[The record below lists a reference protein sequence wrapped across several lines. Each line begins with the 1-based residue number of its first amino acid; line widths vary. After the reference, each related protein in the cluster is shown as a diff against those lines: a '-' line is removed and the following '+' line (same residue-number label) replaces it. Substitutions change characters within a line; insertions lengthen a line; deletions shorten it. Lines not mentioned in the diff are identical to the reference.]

1 VGPAAL
7 LDYNARMPAPLPL
20 PDPYLIA
27 WDKIRRGEKRAMV
40 GMVTLV
46 AVMLVGTVF
55 LRSASLTPMLVR
67 LVAIAPILA
76 GSLSLLAY
84 RATFRCPRCNYR
96 ILTRA
101 KTSKPGFSQGF
112 CANCGIRVGTPKS

>member
-1 VGPAAL
+1 
-7 LDYNARMPAPLPL
+7 MPTPQPL
-20 PDPYLIA
+20 PDPYLVA
-27 WDKIRRGEKRAMV
+27 WDKIRRGEKRAMI
-40 GMVTLV
+40 GMVALV
-46 AVMLVGTVF
+46 AAMLVGTLF
-55 LRSASLTPMLVR
+55 FRTLTLTPGMVR

-84 RATFRCPRCNYR
+84 RGTFRCPKCGYR

-112 CANCGIRVGTPKS
+112 CASCGIRVGTPKNQASGST

>member
-1 VGPAAL
+1 
-7 LDYNARMPAPLPL
+7 MPTLPPLS
-20 PDPYLIA
+20 DPYLVA
-27 WDKIRRGEKRAMV
+27 WEKIRRGEKRAML

-46 AVMLVGTVF
+46 AVMLVGTMLFRYV
-55 LRSASLTPMLVR
+55 SLTPTLVR
-67 LVAIAPILA
+67 IVAIAPILA

-84 RATFRCPRCNYR
+84 RATFRCPKCDYR

-112 CANCGIRVGTPKS
+112 CANCGIRVGTPKSEASASR